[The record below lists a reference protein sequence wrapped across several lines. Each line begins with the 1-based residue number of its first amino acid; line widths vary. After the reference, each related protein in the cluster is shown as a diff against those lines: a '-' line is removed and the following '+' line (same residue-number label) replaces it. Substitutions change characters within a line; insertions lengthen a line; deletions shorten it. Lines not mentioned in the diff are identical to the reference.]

1 MTKESMLHANKII
14 QKDDNSGF
22 LLLLVETFYFEHI

>member
-22 LLLLVETFYFEHI
+22 LLLVETFYFEHI